1 VSNDAGLEGMAS
13 ALAVGST
20 TVSASSNGVT
30 GAAMWT
36 VTDATLVSI
45 EVSPAAPGVA
55 LGLTQQFTAT
65 GRYTDN
71 TTQDLT
77 TQVTWDSSDDAVA
90 TVSNAGGSE
99 GEATTVA
106 IGSTTVSASSGSVTG
121 EATLT
126 VTDATLVSIEVTPAA
141 PILANGL
148 TLEFTAT
155 GLYTDD
161 STQGLTSQVTWDSS
175 NDAVAT
181 VSNADG
187 SEGLATTAGVGSTTV
202 SASIG
207 SVTGETTLTVTDA
220 TLVSIEVTP
229 ADPSIA
235 SGLTQEFTATGH
247 YTDDSTQ
254 VLTTQVTWS
263 SSDTG
268 VATVSNADGLKGL
281 ATAAIVGTA
290 TVYATSG
297 VVIGETTLTVT
308 DATLVSI
315 EVTPAT
321 PSLANGLTQ
330 QFTAIGRYTD
340 DSTQDLTTQ
349 VIWDSS
355 NDAVAT
361 VSNAPGDE
369 GLATT
374 AGVGSADVSAT
385 SGVVTGQTT
394 LTVTGATLV
403 WIDVTP
409 AAPSIT
415 SGLTQP
421 FTAMGHYTDSS
432 SQDLTALATWGSSEP
447 AVATVSNAPGSHGVA
462 TGVGAGSTNV
472 SASSSGVTG
481 ATTLTVTAPVLMSID
496 VTPADPSIANG
507 ATRQFTAT
515 GLYNNGSTQDLT
527 TQVIWS
533 SSNDAVATVS
543 NTSGSNGLATAAG
556 VGTATVYATSGSVTG
571 DTTLT
576 VIEAPP
582 PPPTVEEMV
591 AALLAAV
598 TEIGGPGGSL
608 VAKVRNVQNALPDFN
623 AACNALVDFKD
634 EVSAQ
639 NGKKLTPE
647 QAEQL
652 TADAV
657 AIELAI
663 PCSQF

>member
-1 VSNDAGLEGMAS
+1 
-13 ALAVGST
+13 
-20 TVSASSNGVT
+20 
-30 GAAMWT
+30 
-36 VTDATLVSI
+36 
-45 EVSPAAPGVA
+45 
-55 LGLTQQFTAT
+55 
-65 GRYTDN
+65 
-71 TTQDLT
+71 
-77 TQVTWDSSDDAVA
+77 
-90 TVSNAGGSE
+90 
-99 GEATTVA
+99 
-106 IGSTTVSASSGSVTG
+106 
-121 EATLT
+121 
-126 VTDATLVSIEVTPAA
+126 
-141 PILANGL
+141 
-148 TLEFTAT
+148 
-155 GLYTDD
+155 
-161 STQGLTSQVTWDSS
+161 
-175 NDAVAT
+175 
-181 VSNADG
+181 
-187 SEGLATTAGVGSTTV
+187 
-202 SASIG
+202 
-207 SVTGETTLTVTDA
+207 
-220 TLVSIEVTP
+220 
-229 ADPSIA
+229 
-235 SGLTQEFTATGH
+235 
-247 YTDDSTQ
+247 
-254 VLTTQVTWS
+254 
-263 SSDTG
+263 
-268 VATVSNADGLKGL
+268 
-281 ATAAIVGTA
+281 
-290 TVYATSG
+290 
-297 VVIGETTLTVT
+297 
-308 DATLVSI
+308 
-315 EVTPAT
+315 
-321 PSLANGLTQ
+321 
-330 QFTAIGRYTD
+330 
-340 DSTQDLTTQ
+340 
-349 VIWDSS
+349 
-355 NDAVAT
+355 
-361 VSNAPGDE
+361 
-369 GLATT
+369 
-374 AGVGSADVSAT
+374 VSAT